1 ISTAAVL
8 RSPHRRAHP
17 VHGRAV
23 VVGDHPTVV
32 RLRPRPR
39 PALRGPAAGWL
50 PWEGRRPASHR
61 DGPAWSHPRMDDPAV
76 VRPRGLLRRA
86 SRSPGLDLWI
96 EGRVNDNGYGT
107 VLKQVP
113 WRHGTT
119 LDQEDPRACDHLP

>member
-1 ISTAAVL
+1 
-8 RSPHRRAHP
+8 
-17 VHGRAV
+17 
-23 VVGDHPTVV
+23 
-32 RLRPRPR
+32 
-39 PALRGPAAGWL
+39 
-50 PWEGRRPASHR
+50 SHR
-61 DGPAWSHPRMDDPAV
+61 DGPAWSHPRMDDPAG

-119 LDQEDPRACDHLP
+119 LDQEDPRACDHLPVPGAREYTCAIDHQHGRMAIAYWSGVDKRVAVLPLEEVLRGRVPDPIADFSR